1 MAETAF
7 SAIKRILGHHLTS
20 IGRDLQEL
28 ELMIKV
34 IVYNIPVLI
43 KSTQRGI

>member
-7 SAIKRILGHHLTS
+7 SAIKRTLGHHLTS
-20 IGRDLQEL
+20 VGRDIQEL
-28 ELMIKV
+28 ELMIRV
-34 IVYNIPVLI
+34 IVHNIPVLI